1 MALRP
6 RAVTGLILS
15 GVLVLVAGCDSATPS
30 QAPAASTAAS
40 PATGGSAAPPASQPA
55 ASTAAVGGDG
65 TVSIGFQ
72 SDIQYFDPALAY
84 DTVSYAPVRLLYD
97 QLLMYD
103 AGTGLVPGLA
113 EAMPTVS
120 ADGKTYTFKLRS
132 GVQFYKPDGS
142 VLREMTADDVVA
154 SLNRVLD
161 PNLKPNP
168 SPVGPA
174 FFSIIAGAQ
183 DVIDGKAKTASGIRA
198 VDPLTVEIE
207 LVAPDK
213 RLLNI
218 VAMSFGGVVPAE
230 AGADA
235 TAFGAAPI
243 GTGPYHL
250 VEYKQGEKA
259 VLARNDTY
267 WGTAPSNGQVE
278 IRIGLDANTQLQQV
292 TANQL
297 DMMGDFIPAG
307 SFNAV
312 VNDPDLASRVQR
324 RTDVALFYL
333 SIDTAA
339 PDSPLSDV
347 KVRQAMNYA
356 IDKDNLVRL
365 QNGRGGPIACIF
377 PPNLPGYDASC
388 QPYAYDVE
396 KAKALIAESGHGP
409 FTTKLY
415 TDPSELSKSIVEAIQ
430 VDLAKIGITADIVLQ
445 EFDVLL
451 GTITTPHQAPLVYIG
466 WFQDF
471 PDPSD
476 FIDPILSCASA
487 VAGGANSA
495 SYCNK
500 DIDASSAA
508 ALAEQDDTKRIAMY
522 QDIQKRIMADAPW
535 VPLTLSE
542 TVELVSE
549 RVSGAYLHP
558 VYSYDLRPISVGE

>member
-1 MALRP
+1 MVHAP
-6 RAVTGLILS
+6 RALTGLALA
-15 GVLVLVAGCDSATPS
+15 GVVLLAACDAATPS
-30 QAPAASTAAS
+30 PAPSTAAS
-40 PATGGSAAPPASQPA
+40 AAAGTVAPAAPSEPA
-55 ASTAAVGGDG
+55 ASAATTGGDG
-65 TVSIGFQ
+65 TVTIGFE

-84 DTVSYAPVRLLYD
+84 DTISYAPGRLLFD

-103 AGTGLVPGLA
+103 AGTKLIPGLA

-120 ADGKTYTFKLRS
+120 ADGKTYTFKLRK
-132 GVQFYKPDGS
+132 GVNFHKPDGS

-154 SLNRVLD
+154 SLNRILD

-183 DVIDGKAKTASGIRA
+183 DVIDGKAPTASGLRA
-198 VDPLTVEIE
+198 IDPQTVEIE

-218 VAMSFGGVVPAE
+218 VAMSFGGIVPAE

-250 VEYKQGEKA
+250 AEYKQGEKA
-259 VLARNDTY
+259 VLVRNDDY
-267 WGTAPSNGQVE
+267 WGETPRNGQVE
-278 IRIGLDANTQLQQV
+278 MRFGLDANTQLQQV

-297 DMMGDFIPAG
+297 DLMGDFIPAG
-307 SFNAV
+307 SYNAV
-312 VNDPDLASRVQR
+312 MNDPKLAERVQR

-333 SIDTAA
+333 SIDTQA
-339 PDSPLSDV
+339 DSPLSDV

-356 IDKDNLVRL
+356 VDKDNLVRL
-365 QNGRGGPIACIF
+365 QNGRGGPSDCIF
-377 PPNLPGYDASC
+377 PPNLPGHDASC
-388 QPYAYDVE
+388 KPYTYDVD
-396 KAKALIAESGHGP
+396 KAKALMAEAGQTTG
-409 FTTKLY
+409 FKTKLY
-415 TDPSELSKSIVEAIQ
+415 TDPSEISKSMAEAIQ
-430 VDLAKIGITADIVLQ
+430 VDLGKIGIDVEIVLQ

-487 VAGGANSA
+487 VAGGANA
-495 SYCNK
+495 ALYCNA
-500 DIDASSAA
+500 DVDTAAAA
-508 ALAEQDDTKRIAMY
+508 ALAEQDDTKRLAMY
-522 QDIQKRIMADAPW
+522 QDIQKQVMADAPW
-535 VPLTLSE
+535 VPTTLSE

-549 RVSGAYLHP
+549 RVDGAYLHP